1 MPLSDSAPML
11 EGVRVIDLTSVVFGP
26 YATQILADFGAEVIK
41 IEAPAGDI
49 FRYSSRSAKTR
60 AMSAGH
66 LALNRGKKSV
76 VLNLKDR
83 DDIAVMHELLAEA
96 DVFIHNVR

>member
-1 MPLSDSAPML
+1 MALNDRKPML

-26 YATQILADFGAEVIK
+26 YATHILADFGADVIK
-41 IEAPAGDI
+41 VEAPAGDI

-66 LALNRGKKSV
+66 LALNRGKRSI
-76 VLNLKDR
+76 VLNLKDES
-83 DDIAVMHELLAEA
+83 DIATMKAL
-96 DVFIHNVR
+96 I